1 MYVVFACVCE
11 HLSDRRMF
19 EANLHSRQK
28 RGGVGGGR
36 EFGQKTTYTL
46 ATQASLKPFYKNT
59 TNILLQP
66 TTTEY

>member
-1 MYVVFACVCE
+1 MYVVFACICE
-11 HLSDRRMF
+11 HLSDGRMI
-19 EANLHSRQK
+19 EASLHSRQK
-28 RGGVGGGR
+28 RGGGGR